1 MHHTCI
7 ALINIDFVMEMEKKN
22 YTQTYLEEYKYKIKK
37 KNMPGFT
44 DVELE
49 SDFSSKFKWL

>member
-1 MHHTCI
+1 MNHTCI

-49 SDFSSKFKWL
+49 SDFSSKFK